1 MWTCTAETVW
11 KACALLLVI
20 LAPTEGPIPVGLV
33 HLWDA
38 SYQFPF
44 SALSELWFAYVM
56 CLMFY
61 WLNEIKPTYPLFS
74 IHHGPGISFAAAA
87 AKSLQ
92 LCPTLCNPIDSSP
105 PGSSVPGILQARTLE
120 WVAISFSN
128 AGKWTVKVKSFS
140 HVRLATT
147 PWLQPTRLL
156 RPWDFPGKSTGVG
169 CHFLLRGISFR
180 PHQNHEVGFPR
191 WC

>member
-1 MWTCTAETVW
+1 
-11 KACALLLVI
+11 
-20 LAPTEGPIPVGLV
+20 
-33 HLWDA
+33 
-38 SYQFPF
+38 
-44 SALSELWFAYVM
+44 
-56 CLMFY
+56 MFY

-128 AGKWTVKVKSFS
+128 AGK
-140 HVRLATT
+140 
-147 PWLQPTRLL
+147 
-156 RPWDFPGKSTGVG
+156 
-169 CHFLLRGISFR
+169 
-180 PHQNHEVGFPR
+180 
-191 WC
+191 